1 MVISSKILDFVSD
14 GIKFD
19 PQVVKTKAAYTLPY
33 KAEAVHEI
41 FKNKKDLGDNFIIE
55 PTKYRVNDYTS
66 INKAYLKLNKEK
78 TVQDLIVYDANKSD
92 AGAGFIKPAYK
103 FQPKNFF
110 VEQKLSSSETQLNVD
125 SEAKREAAG
134 SQLKSARSLNDLAD
148 DNQPEVGI
156 FLTEAPLDELS
167 KEKPQKKEKKVL
179 YEAQRDLK
187 ELNEINWDDH
197 LINLL
202 SEGTARWIV
211 MKQVSD
217 GSLKLF
223 LFFILELNYLLF
235 YLIKLIKDKDCL
247 K

>member
-33 KAEAVHEI
+33 KAEAVHDI

-55 PTKYRVNDYTS
+55 PTKYRVNDYSS

-78 TVQDLIVYDANKSD
+78 TVQDLIVYDASKLD
-92 AGAGFIKPAYK
+92 TGAGFVKPQAYK

-134 SQLKSARSLNDLAD
+134 SQLKSARSLNDLSD

-167 KEKPQKKEKKVL
+167 KEKPHKKEKKVL

-217 GSLKLF
+217 GSF
-223 LFFILELNYLLF
+223 IYFFFILELNGLLF
-235 YLIKLIKDKDCL
+235 HLIKLIKDRDCL